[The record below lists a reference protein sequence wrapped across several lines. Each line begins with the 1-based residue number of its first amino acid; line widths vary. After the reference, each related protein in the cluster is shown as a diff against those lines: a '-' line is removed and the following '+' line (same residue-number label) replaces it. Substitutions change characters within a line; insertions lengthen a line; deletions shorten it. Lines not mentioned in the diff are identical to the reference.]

1 LEEVLMTRREW
12 FGWCGLPLVARAQ
25 QPKLQESITA
35 TATYDRTAQIG
46 IVRSDLK
53 DGEEDDGTPFKGLAQ
68 PRPVDAELTTEQVAA
83 MVRKAIGF
91 GGMRRG
97 GLDRRIA
104 ADDWVVILAD
114 ADADTRVIAAVTGY
128 LNERHRMKRITILG
142 AAGIPGA
149 EAVPLAS
156 AARIELPV
164 PGYYPRSLSIPRIVP
179 ECDRLIAIGSLESM
193 AAGNYAALS
202 ERPVDDQAMADL
214 FEFHPADYA
223 VVAGTGGRR
232 NVVFAGMNAV
242 TVDAIASAATG
253 RAARYLP
260 ALARRGFGETDPDSI
275 WVRGNT
281 LDEAKQ
287 LFAGK
292 EVRS

>member
-1 LEEVLMTRREW
+1 MTRREW
-12 FGWCGLPLVARAQ
+12 IGWWGLPLMAGAQ

-46 IVRSDLK
+46 VVRSDLK
-53 DGEEDDGTPFKGLAQ
+53 DGEEEDGTAFKGLAQ
-68 PRPVDAELTTEQVAA
+68 PSPVDAELTAEQVAA

-91 GGMRRG
+91 GGLRHG

-104 ADDWVVILAD
+104 ADDWVVILAGAD
-114 ADADTRVIAAVTGY
+114 ADARVIAAVAGY
-128 LNERHRMKRITILG
+128 LNEAHPMKRITVLG
-142 AAGIPGA
+142 AAGVPGT

-156 AARIELPV
+156 AARVELPV
-164 PGYYPRSLSIPRIVP
+164 PGYYPRKMTLPKIVP

-193 AAGNYAALS
+193 AAFQYGTLAQG
-202 ERPVDDQAMADL
+202 PVDEQGMADL

-223 VVAGTGGRR
+223 VVAGTGRRR
-232 NVVFAGMNAV
+232 NVIFAGMNAV

-253 RAARYLP
+253 RAAPYLP
-260 ALARRGFGETDPDSI
+260 ALYRRGFGEIDPDSI

-281 LDEAKQ
+281 LEEARQ
-287 LFAGK
+287 VLAGK
-292 EVRS
+292 EVHS